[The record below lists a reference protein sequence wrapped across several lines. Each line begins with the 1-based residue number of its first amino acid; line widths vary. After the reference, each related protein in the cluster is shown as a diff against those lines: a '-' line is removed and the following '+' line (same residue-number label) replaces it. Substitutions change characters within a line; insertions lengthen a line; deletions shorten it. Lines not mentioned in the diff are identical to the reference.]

1 MKLDY
6 TEILF
11 VRAAVGAATI
21 NASDA
26 PKVAQVIVKL
36 DKEQDRLEKLEAAK
50 K

>member
-1 MKLDY
+1 MKFDY

-26 PKVAQVIVKL
+26 PQVAQVIVKL